1 MQRLRY
7 CVVHPLTGR
16 YSSLGYVMRSR
27 RIREIR
33 IESWDEFRTKIQRKH
48 YRKWIYRGQ
57 SNAEW
62 ELQSSLY
69 RSISQA
75 KSVRDMADMPVSS
88 INHRV
93 NEENMLERFK
103 SCAHLHLSHLPRSRD
118 ALSWLALMQHHGAPT
133 RLLDFSFSPYIAL
146 YFALESGNDDSAIYM
161 LNHDAIKRV
170 DDKHFGDTRKEVYK
184 RVMYGEDYDDEIC
197 LFAFEPEFANQR
209 LIAQQG
215 LFVATNHVDYSHETA
230 LEEYNLR
237 AIDACKIII
246 PKELRYEGIRMLHQM
261 NISSATIYPGLDGF
275 CRSLYQLPVFD
286 SRLQRRV
293 GNEL

>member
-1 MQRLRY
+1 MMEVEAIK
-7 CVVHPLTGR
+7 VVRIKSWDDFRT
-16 YSSLGYVMRSR
+16 
-27 RIREIR
+27 RIR
-33 IESWDEFRTKIQRKH
+33 RKS

-62 ELQSSLY
+62 QLQSSLY
-69 RSISQA
+69 RSIYQA
-75 KSVRDMADMPVSS
+75 RFIRDMAGIPGSS
-88 INHRV
+88 INHRL

-118 ALSWLALMQHHGAPT
+118 SLSWLALMQHHGAPT

-146 YFALESGNDDSAIYM
+146 YFALESGSDDSAIYM
-161 LNHDAIKRV
+161 LNHDAIRK
-170 DDKHFGDTRKEVYK
+170 DDDLHFGDSRKEIYE
-184 RVMYGEDYDDEIC
+184 RVMYGDDYKDEIC

-215 LFVATNHVDYSHETA
+215 LFVATNHVDYSHEDA
-230 LEEYNLR
+230 LKEYNLR
-237 AIDACKIII
+237 SLDACKIII
-246 PKELRYEGIRMLHQM
+246 PKQLRYEGIRMLHQM

-293 GNEL
+293 GYER